1 MLPHLLDSKDRAAP
15 LLTITIR
22 LNKLLQAPQ
31 FGLCQGNSP
40 GDVSTG
46 SALQAGHHGSGRH
59 TREVLMIQQE
69 GCHFSD
75 CTLTGLDAS
84 AQAAAI
90 TISAAAAALGVVDG
104 QRFLVLWF
112 EDSHVCALLI
122 TNEVGSCKGTCNE
135 VQQVLEDMHI
145 K

>member
-1 MLPHLLDSKDRAAP
+1 MLPHLLHSKDRAAP
-15 LLTITIR
+15 LLTVTIR
-22 LNKLLQAPQ
+22 FDKLLEAPQ
-31 FGLCQGNSP
+31 LGLCQGNSP
-40 GDVSTG
+40 SDDSTG

-59 TREVLMIQQE
+59 TREVVMIQQE

-90 TISAAAAALGVVDG
+90 AVSAAAAALGVVDG
-104 QRFLVLWF
+104 QRFLILWF
-112 EDSHVCALLI
+112 EDSHVCTLLI
-122 TNEVGSCKGTCNE
+122 TDEIGSCKGACVE
-135 VQQVLEDMHI
+135 AQQVVQAMHI